1 MNLTAEFDE
10 QLNTSERKLINVARQ
25 FATDHLSSCNSTAHT
40 QRSHQELLALASQ
53 SGLAGMEVPE
63 DAGGAEASFSTRMRV
78 CEELA
83 RSDAAFAFSL
93 VNHHNVISRIAL
105 SGQSSFSQK
114 WVRPMLRGDHFG
126 CTAMSEPQSGSDFSA
141 MRSTA
146 TQTGTGWK
154 LNGEKAWIANA
165 AFADTFLVYA
175 QTDPNAGIK
184 GIAGF
189 VVLAS
194 DQGFVREPAY
204 SLTGIEA
211 MGVGGFKLENCVIP
225 HDRVLYPPGAGF
237 MSAMQGVNRARI
249 HVAAINTGM
258 LEASLKAAIGYGHTR
273 QAFGQSLLDFQGLR
287 WSLANVATQLQ
298 AMRLMTYSGARAIDT
313 GADAQNAAAMA
324 KKYANDQAA
333 SAIATCMQAMGAAG
347 LLPHYPLTRHLSCAR
362 ALCYTDGTP
371 EMMNER
377 ISHLLRK
384 QYIEAA

>member
-1 MNLTAEFDE
+1 MDLTAEFDGRLSPNE
-10 QLNTSERKLINVARQ
+10 QKLIDVARQ
-25 FATDHLSSCNSTAHT
+25 FANDHLKSRENTAYAQDH
-40 QRSHQELLALASQ
+40 HQALLALASQ
-53 SGLAGMEVPE
+53 SGLAGMEVPAA
-63 DAGGAEASFSTRMRV
+63 AGGADASFSTRMRV

-83 RSDAAFAFSL
+83 RYDAAFAFSL
-93 VNHHNVISRIAL
+93 VNHHNVISRIAV
-105 SGQSSFSQK
+105 SGQSSFCQK
-114 WVRPMLRGDHFG
+114 WVKPMLHGEHFG

-141 MRSTA
+141 MHTTA
-146 TQTGTGWK
+146 THTGMEWR

-165 AFADTFLVYA
+165 AFADIFLVYA
-175 QTDPNAGIK
+175 QTDPSAGIK

-194 DQGFVREPAY
+194 DKGFIRQPAFN
-204 SLTGIEA
+204 LPGIEG
-211 MGVGGFKLENCVIP
+211 MGVGGFTLDNCVVP
-225 HDRVLYPPGAGF
+225 ADRVLYPPGTGF

-258 LEASLKAAIGYGHTR
+258 LDASLEAAISYAHTR
-273 QAFGQSLLDFQGLR
+273 QAFGQSLLEFQGLR
-287 WSLANVATQLQ
+287 WSLADVATQLQ

-333 SAIATCMQAMGAAG
+333 GAIASCMQAMGAVG
-347 LLPHYPLTRHLSCAR
+347 LLPQYPLTRHLSCAR

-384 QYIEAA
+384 KYIDAA